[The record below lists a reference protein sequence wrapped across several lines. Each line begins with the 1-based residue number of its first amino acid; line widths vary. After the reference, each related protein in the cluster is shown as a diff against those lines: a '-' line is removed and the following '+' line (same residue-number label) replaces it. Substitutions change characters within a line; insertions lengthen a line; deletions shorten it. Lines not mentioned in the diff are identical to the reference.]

1 MDGTTNTLNATTS
14 TSTGRT
20 SGSRVGSLLLLL
32 LVVGGLHL
40 VLFKTLET
48 VAPLGTGAIDT
59 KLIVIESDRTIGPM
73 MFEKRVLDR
82 LVADAR

>member
-1 MDGTTNTLNATTS
+1 MDGTTNNLNAMTS

-20 SGSRVGSLLLLL
+20 STSRVGSLLFLV

-40 VLFKTLET
+40 VLFKTLDT
-48 VAPLGTGAIDT
+48 VAPLGTNVIDS
-59 KLIVIESDRTIGPM
+59 KLIVIETDQITRPM
-73 MFEKRVLDR
+73 MFEKQVLDR